1 MRPIYDRLKAA
12 LDRIGKPVKV
22 IYIPYKPEI
31 LADGGYMG
39 YNRVKDFAAFL
50 GAEFYDGRDAFR
62 PLSRRERAKC
72 FFRLDAHWNQD
83 GSCLFGDYVYRNVL
97 FPNDRRFPTRM
108 PPRVG
113 RGPS

>member
-62 PLSRRERAKC
+62 PVSRGERAKY

-83 GSCLFGDYVYRNVL
+83 GSHLFGDYVYRNVL
-97 FPNDRRFPTRM
+97 FPNDGESPTRTR
-108 PPRVG
+108 PQVG